1 MRLSSGF
8 KVWAVLM
15 LLYSLGA
22 GLSIG
27 GVAWRWA
34 TGSNDD
40 VAALILYGVGLL
52 INAAGAVWLIVV
64 GPSRFDRS

>member
-27 GVAWRWA
+27 GVACRWA
-34 TGSNDD
+34 TGLNED
-40 VAALILYGVGLL
+40 VPALVLCGAGLL
-52 INAAGAVWLIVV
+52 INVAGAVWLIVV
-64 GPSRFDRS
+64 GPSRFERS